1 MTRIMRDSDRP
12 ADIPIRGTDI
22 AAGYVTGPGKW
33 PAKAYQ
39 RFRRIEH
46 ARIDCRGTKPEK
58 AEILDVEEGCSDV
71 HKAVTWVKKRKA
83 AFPGAYPPIVY
94 CNRSTL
100 APLFQAMRAAGLHVK
115 KDFRLWVTTLDGTKK
130 INPMRGVTAVQ
141 YAGEDITGGHY
152 DESIVYDDN
161 WHPGDDMPYTKKE
174 ILDLVKKGVAAE
186 LKASPTKREIL
197 DLVKKGVAAELSAP
211 IGTSGITP
219 AQGAKAAVDAQ
230 DALAGLAQQL
240 ADLTALVKALPA
252 ATPPPDGTKTPA
264 GRGTEPGAGTPDGA
278 GTAPRR
284 GGRSG

>member
-100 APLFQAMRAAGLHVK
+100 APLFQAIRAAGLHVK

-130 INPMRGVTAVQ
+130 ISPMRGVTAVQ

-186 LKASPTKREIL
+186 L
-197 DLVKKGVAAELSAP
+197 SAP

-230 DALAGLAQQL
+230 DALAGLARQL

-284 GGRSG
+284 GARSG

>member
-1 MTRIMRDSDRP
+1 
-12 ADIPIRGTDI
+12 
-22 AAGYVTGPGKW
+22 
-33 PAKAYQ
+33 
-39 RFRRIEH
+39 
-46 ARIDCRGTKPEK
+46 
-58 AEILDVEEGCSDV
+58 
-71 HKAVTWVKKRKA
+71 
-83 AFPGAYPPIVY
+83 
-94 CNRSTL
+94 
-100 APLFQAMRAAGLHVK
+100 MRAAGLHVK

-130 INPMRGVTAVQ
+130 ISPMRGVTAVQ

-174 ILDLVKKGVAAE
+174 ILDLVKKGVAAQ
-186 LKASPTKREIL
+186 LKAGPTKREIL

-211 IGTSGITP
+211 IGTSSITP